1 MTLCITGLPGYVFKP
16 PSRPDFGTMGRTI
29 KLQAN
34 FFEMEIPKL
43 EVYHYDIDI
52 KPEKCPRRVN
62 REIVEH
68 MVQHF
73 KAQIFGDR
81 KPVYDG
87 RKNLYTAM
95 PLPIGRDK
103 VGKSKARSN
112 RINYFSLLQRPQ
124 LQSVHQVGVVCQYT
138 PVGRSFFTPSE
149 GCSNPLGG
157 GREVWFGFHQSV
169 RPSLWKMMLN
179 IDVSATA
186 FYKAQPVIE
195 FMCEVLDFK
204 SIEEQQKP
212 LTDSQRVKFTKEIK
226 GRKTSLTRQENG
238 QTIECTVAQYFKDK
252 YKLHLRYPHLPCLQ
266 VGQEQKHTYLPLEV
280 CNIVAG
286 QRCIKKLTD
295 NQTSTMIRATARSAP
310 DRQEEISKLVRWSA
324 NFNTD
329 PYVREFGVMV
339 RDEMTEVNGRV
350 LQAPSILYGGRNKA
364 IATPIQGVWD
374 MRNKQFHTGI
384 EIKVWAIACFAP
396 QRQCTELLLKAFTDQ
411 LRKIS
416 RDAGMP
422 IQGQPC
428 FCKYAQGADSVE
440 PMFRHLKY
448 TYQGLQLVVVILPGK
463 TPVYAEVK
471 RVGDTVLGM
480 ATQCVQVK
488 NVQKT
493 TPQTL
498 SNLCLKINVKLGGVN
513 NILLPQ
519 GRPLVFQQ
527 PVIFLGSDVTHPPAG
542 DGKKPSIAAVVGSM
556 DAHPS
561 RYCATVRVQQ
571 HRQDIIQDLAN
582 MVRELLIQFYKSTRF
597 KPTRIIYYRDGISE
611 GQFSQVLQHEL
622 LAIREACIKLEKDYQ
637 PGITFVVV
645 QKRHHTR
652 LFCVDRNERVG
663 KSGNIPA
670 GTTVDT
676 KITHPS
682 EFDFYLCSHAGIQGT
697 SRPSHYH
704 VLWDDN
710 HFSSD
715 ELQVLTYQLCHT
727 YVRCTRSVSIPAPAY
742 YAHLVAFRARY
753 HLVDKEHDSAEGSH
767 TSGQSNGRDH
777 QALAKAVQIHQ
788 DTLRTMYFA

>member
-1 MTLCITGLPGYVFKP
+1 FP
-16 PSRPDFGTMGRTI
+16 
-29 KLQAN
+29 LQ
-34 FFEMEIPKL
+34 
-43 EVYHYDIDI
+43 
-52 KPEKCPRRVN
+52 
-62 REIVEH
+62 
-68 MVQHF
+68 
-73 KAQIFGDR
+73 
-81 KPVYDG
+81 
-87 RKNLYTAM
+87 
-95 PLPIGRDK
+95 
-103 VGKSKARSN
+103 
-112 RINYFSLLQRPQ
+112 
-124 LQSVHQVGVVCQYT
+124 
-138 PVGRSFFTPSE
+138 
-149 GCSNPLGG
+149 
-157 GREVWFGFHQSV
+157 
-169 RPSLWKMMLN
+169 
-179 IDVSATA
+179 
-186 FYKAQPVIE
+186 
-195 FMCEVLDFK
+195 
-204 SIEEQQKP
+204 
-212 LTDSQRVKFTKEIK
+212 
-226 GRKTSLTRQENG
+226 QESG
-238 QTIECTVAQYFKDK
+238 QTVECTVAQYFKDRH
-252 YKLHLRYPHLPCLQ
+252 KLVLRYPHLPCLQ
-266 VGQEQKHTYLPLEV
+266 VGQEQKHTYLPLE
-280 CNIVAG
+280 ASPAPPPPA
-286 QRCIKKLTD
+286 CIKKLTD

-310 DRQEEISKLVRWSA
+310 DRQEEISKLMRSA
-324 NFNTD
+324 SFNTD
-329 PYVREFGVMV
+329 PYVREFGIMV
-339 RDEMTEVNGRV
+339 KDEMTDVTGRV
-350 LQAPSILYGGRNKA
+350 LQPPSILYGGRVRA
-364 IATPIQGVWD
+364 RGGPGVSTHRPRVSPIGC
-374 MRNKQFHTGI
+374 RPKSR
-384 EIKVWAIACFAP
+384 
-396 QRQCTELLLKAFTDQ
+396 QRSDWPPESLRAEPRPTSFTEQ

-440 PMFRHLKY
+440 PMFRHLKNTY
-448 TYQGLQLVVVILPGK
+448 TGLQLVVVILPGK

-480 ATQCVQVK
+480 ATQCVQMK
-488 NVQKT
+488 NVQRT

-519 GRPLVFQQ
+519 GRAVWPCVLVVCPEP
-527 PVIFLGSDVTHPPAG
+527 PVGFPSARAARGSSPG
-542 DGKKPSIAAVVGSM
+542 SVVGSM
-556 DAHPS
+556 DAHPN

-571 HRQDIIQDLAN
+571 HRQEIIQDLAA

-597 KPTRIIYYRDGISE
+597 KPTRIIFYRDGVSE
-611 GQFSQVLQHEL
+611 GQFQQVLHHEL

-637 PGITFVVV
+637 PGITFIVV

-652 LFCVDRNERVG
+652 LFCTDKNERVG

-676 KITHPS
+676 KITHPT

-710 HFSSD
+710 RFSSD
-715 ELQVLTYQLCHT
+715 ELQILTYQLCHT

-777 QALAKAVQIHQ
+777 QALAKAVQVHQ